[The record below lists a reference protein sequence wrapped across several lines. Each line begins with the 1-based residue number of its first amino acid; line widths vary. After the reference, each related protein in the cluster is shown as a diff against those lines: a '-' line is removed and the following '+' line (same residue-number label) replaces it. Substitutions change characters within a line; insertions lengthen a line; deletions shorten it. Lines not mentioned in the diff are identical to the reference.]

1 MLFSLY
7 LCRAQLLCFCYR
19 FSLTLSSKY
28 TTAKSNVLMIREL
41 GKTKQILHVRGLLD
55 GLNGLLVAQILHM
68 LHY

>member
-1 MLFSLY
+1 
-7 LCRAQLLCFCYR
+7 
-19 FSLTLSSKY
+19 
-28 TTAKSNVLMIREL
+28 MIREL